1 MVNLPPQLIQE
12 VDVGVFK
19 LQLQLRVLVILIR
32 NNEIFSVQ
40 VCAIT
45 QVQLMLPLSTTTLLV
60 RADVGEKDVLG
71 EGIIL

>member
-60 RADVGEKDVLG
+60 GADVGEKDVLG